1 MLDVVGVAVGGVAV
15 GGVAVGGDPHIL
27 ALPPEQGVIDRD
39 DHQLRGRHQQCHH
52 RAGDGQAHVVGIPAG
67 AGEEGVRPVTGPGQR
82 QPRPGRLGGAG
93 PGSDVGDGEVGGV
106 TAGDDAVGR
115 EDEPVGTG
123 ETSVLEVDLETVALA
138 LALGWL
144 LDAGAGPGIDEGG
157 LAIRAATTVATAA
170 TKAATTVA
178 TAAIR
183 AARFAGMST
192 IRATLGGFFSFLCL
206 GLLEATLHLAS
217 HVVAKVPRKSFQGK
231 MRQY

>member
-1 MLDVVGVAVGGVAV
+1 MEASRWEASRWEASRWEASRWEASRWEATHTFLPFRRNKVSSIATTTSSVADTSSATT
-15 GGVAVGGDPHIL
+15 
-27 ALPPEQGVIDRD
+27 
-39 DHQLRGRHQQCHH
+39 
-52 RAGDGQAHVVGIPAG
+52 GQATA
-67 AGEEGVRPVTGPGQR
+67 RPTSSAFQRARAKRECARSRVQAER

-93 PGSDVGDGEVGGV
+93 PGSDVGDGGVGGV

-170 TKAATTVA
+170 T
-178 TAAIR
+178 
-183 AARFAGMST
+183 
-192 IRATLGGFFSFLCL
+192 
-206 GLLEATLHLAS
+206 
-217 HVVAKVPRKSFQGK
+217 
-231 MRQY
+231 